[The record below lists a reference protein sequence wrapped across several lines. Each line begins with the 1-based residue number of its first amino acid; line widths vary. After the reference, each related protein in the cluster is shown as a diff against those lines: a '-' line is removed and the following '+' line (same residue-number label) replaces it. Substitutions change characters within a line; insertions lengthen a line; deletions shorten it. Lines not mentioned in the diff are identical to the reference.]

1 MNEARKSEKK
11 AKKNSGK
18 NSVCLTVL
26 KRSGEIREAIFKHKK
41 VEIVEE
47 IVIEL
52 KENFSDTF
60 ISNLERE
67 FLIMLDEDGNLNL
80 KKSLITTEI
89 ERLLKRSK
97 MRDDVEV
104 EKMRELVSSL
114 YTKEFRHFS
123 DALVIAKF
131 INKEIQ

>member
-1 MNEARKSEKK
+1 
-11 AKKNSGK
+11 
-18 NSVCLTVL
+18 
-26 KRSGEIREAIFKHKK
+26 
-41 VEIVEE
+41 
-47 IVIEL
+47 
-52 KENFSDTF
+52 
-60 ISNLERE
+60 
-67 FLIMLDEDGNLNL
+67 MLDEDGNLNL